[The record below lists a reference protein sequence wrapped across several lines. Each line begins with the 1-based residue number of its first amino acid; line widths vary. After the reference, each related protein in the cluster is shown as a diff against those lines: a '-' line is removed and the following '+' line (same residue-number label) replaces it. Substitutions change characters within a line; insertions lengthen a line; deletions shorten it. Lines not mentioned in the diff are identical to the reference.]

1 MWTIIVKFI
10 QIRINVIYNVECI
23 LVKLNH
29 IQMYVNTLKLYF
41 VPACTLAFIT
51 IKYRSW
57 YDVCMTF
64 ISITMPKYYLS
75 ASMFA
80 HHICIAEIL
89 DIFIWYKT
97 KNKQTYI
104 SHWLPNTLK
113 QLCVF
118 TGTFQ
123 SAGTI
128 DKVGVVVSNNYNNRT
143 SYHDQLVWL

>member
-1 MWTIIVKFI
+1 MKFL
-10 QIRINVIYNVECI
+10 QIRVSVIPNVECI

-57 YDVCMTF
+57 YDVCPTF
-64 ISITMPKYYLS
+64 VSITMPKYSLS

-80 HHICIAEIL
+80 HHICMTEIL
-89 DIFIWYKT
+89 GIFIWYKT
-97 KNKQTYI
+97 KSKQTYI
-104 SHWLPNTLK
+104 SPRLPSTLK
-113 QLCVF
+113 QPCVF

-128 DKVGVVVSNNYNNRT
+128 AKVGVVVSNNYNNRI
-143 SYHDQLVWL
+143 SYHGQLVWL